1 MTQQRKNLK
10 IASILVLVYAAWSLI
25 KTVIDLIITDF
36 SSINASENVLL
47 VSKIIVVVLTAV
59 LLLPELFIGL
69 KGLKIAKDPTSYTG
83 KAHIVWAIV
92 LLVLALIAWISPI
105 AGLIKQEA
113 VASNLTTLGTLACDT
128 AILALYLA
136 SAKSVAKAN

>member
-10 IASILVLVYAAWSLI
+10 IASILVLAYAAWSLI
-25 KTVIDLIITDF
+25 KMVIDLIITDF
-36 SSINASENVLL
+36 SSIDASENLL
-47 VSKIIVVVLTAV
+47 LISKIIVIALTAV
-59 LLLPELFIGL
+59 LFLPELFIGL
-69 KGLKIAKDPTSYTG
+69 KGLKIAKDPASYTG
-83 KAHIVWAIV
+83 KAHIVWAII

-136 SAKSVAKAN
+136 SAKSVADAK

>member
-1 MTQQRKNLK
+1 MEQRKNLK

-25 KTVIDLIITDF
+25 KMVIDLIITDF
-36 SSINASENVLL
+36 SSIDASEGVLL
-47 VSKIIVVVLTAV
+47 ASKIIVVALTVV

-92 LLVLALIAWISPI
+92 LLVLALLAWISPI

-113 VASNLTTLGTLACDT
+113 VGSNLTTLGTVACET
-128 AILALYLA
+128 AILALYV
-136 SAKSVAKAN
+136 SFAKKVAKAN